1 MEFDI
6 QDELVR
12 DGVVFYSVLY
22 STVTVAFAVA
32 VLSKFLTNEF
42 RFGFRSFLS
51 LIILFL
57 GEPLCQFLITGP
69 SGLFIFTLG
78 CLVIYSMLPANHL
91 SAQDKAVFVT
101 GCDSGFGHALALKL
115 DHLEMTVFAGCLDD
129 QGKGA
134 TELREKCSDRLHI
147 LKLDVTNKDDIE
159 AAAKYIENHLK
170 EKGLWGLVNNAGV
183 WWCAELDMM
192 PESILHRIM
201 DINLYGA
208 VRVTSKLLPLI
219 KKARGRVVNI
229 SSLMGRMSME
239 GSGAYAMSK
248 HAMVAYTNTLR
259 LEMKKHGVGVSIVEP
274 TGFLTGNLQEQTL
287 SKRKEELW
295 SSMDEE
301 KKQFFGRKYL
311 DALYSHVQ
319 ACFQKYPREVTP
331 VVRCIRSGLL
341 SKRPREQYPCG
352 TGAEAFI
359 SFYPLLP
366 VWLADYLAYSM
377 SILPKNLMPSGV
389 GVLPPKQNT

>member
-1 MEFDI
+1 
-6 QDELVR
+6 
-12 DGVVFYSVLY
+12 
-22 STVTVAFAVA
+22 VAFAVA
-32 VLSKFLTNEF
+32 VLSKFLTNQF

-51 LIILFL
+51 LVILFL

-69 SGLFIFTLG
+69 SGLFIFSLG
-78 CLVIYSMLPANHL
+78 CLIIYSMLPANHL
-91 SAQDKAVFVT
+91 SAQDKAVLIT

-134 TELREKCSDRLHI
+134 AELRDKCSDRLHV
-147 LKLDVTNKDDIE
+147 LKLDVTSREDIE
-159 AAAKYIENHLK
+159 AASKYIESHVR

-192 PESILHRIM
+192 PEKILHRVM
-201 DINLYGA
+201 DVNLFGA
-208 VRVTSKLLPLI
+208 IRLTSKLLPLV
-219 KKARGRVVNI
+219 KKARGRVVNV
-229 SSLMGRMSME
+229 SSLLGRMSME

-274 TGFLTGNLQEQTL
+274 AGFLTGNLQEHTL

-295 SSMDEE
+295 SSLDEE
-301 KKQFFGRKYL
+301 AKQHYGRDYL

-319 ACFQKYPREVTP
+319 SCFQKYPRDLSP

-352 TGAEAFI
+352 PGAETMVTI
-359 SFYPLLP
+359 YPLLP
-366 VWLADYLAYSM
+366 VWLADYISSSL
-377 SILPKNLMPSGV
+377 SILPKNLFPGFVSSTKKGN
-389 GVLPPKQNT
+389 L